1 MKKISIGIYVDGELE
16 RLRWTLASLN
26 ANAPHDV
33 ELLLLLDGVALN
45 ETALLTLPAA
55 NRLKLSGT
63 SDARG
68 TAACDWQAAG

>member
-45 ETALLTLPAA
+45 GLFRGHLLHLHAHRRPA
-55 NRLKLSGT
+55 SPDST
-63 SDARG
+63 EH
-68 TAACDWQAAG
+68 